1 MSNIKGK
8 RATQETINNAKELYD
23 GGYNLSEISELLNLS
38 AKTLSNWKIK
48 YNWTDDERNKPLSKE
63 EEMFCIYYIKTL
75 NATKSCKKA
84 YGCTYIEA
92 NVKGSKLLQRPKI
105 RRRIDELVYENV
117 DKEVLQKTVL
127 QKYIDI
133 AFADITEFYEFNDEG
148 VAHLKPDIDGTIIT
162 EVVTADGEVKIKLA
176 DKMKALET
184 LTKFSGLLDD
194 ETRKKLE
201 EENLRLR
208 NEKLEVEI
216 KLANG
221 GDKEEYEDDGFIEA
235 INRKVD
241 DIWEEN

>member
-1 MSNIKGK
+1 MGYSKEVIN
-8 RATQETINNAKELYD
+8 RAKKLYD
-23 GGYNLSEISELLNLS
+23 DGHTYTEIADLLEINRYTIF
-38 AKTLSNWKIK
+38 KWRKK
-48 YNWTDDERNKPLSKE
+48 YNWDNNAENDSLTEQQEL
-63 EEMFCIYYIKTL
+63 FCIYYAKCL
-75 NATKSCKKA
+75 NATKSYKKA
-84 YGCTYIEA
+84 FNCSEINA
-92 NVKGSKLLQRPKI
+92 MSKCGEILQMPKI
-105 RRRIDELVYENV
+105 RKRIDELLYEVV
-117 DKEVLQKTVL
+117 DKNALQKSIL

-162 EVVTADGEVKIKLA
+162 EVVTAGGEVKIKLA

-194 ETRKKLE
+194 DTRKKLE